1 MAGHNGGRRN
11 GVNVS
16 QYIANLN
23 KEPSAFEVA
32 TSEEQ
37 NYGVDDESLAQFTNT
52 DFFDFDGADFL
63 NESNGVVRGMGFGD
77 DAKDEKRPSMDG
89 EKTGNDLEYAN
100 GA

>member
-11 GVNVS
+11 AVNVS

-52 DFFDFDGADFL
+52 DFFDFDAADFL
-63 NESNGVVRGMGFGD
+63 NESNGVVRGMGGFGD
-77 DAKDEKRPSMDG
+77 DGKAEKRPLEG
-89 EKTGNDLEYAN
+89 EKTGSGLDFAN